1 MKRANFSKLDKWS
14 AKYGALAIALS
25 CLISAINSWGDN
37 WILTSVLL
45 LGVLVCGMISFF
57 DVKRSK
63 TEEL

>member
-1 MKRANFSKLDKWS
+1 MKRVILSKLDKWR

-45 LGVLVCGMISFF
+45 LGVLICGMISFF
-57 DVKRSK
+57 DIKRFK